1 MGALS
6 QTTLRGWANHMAKYD
21 PLEHYL
27 IHAED
32 KLDEVILSF
41 AQIEA
46 IIGATLPPDAYNP
59 NGTWWRNTNDSKRP
73 QAKAWLAAG
82 WRIASSDQAEKQV
95 RFIRQ

>member
-1 MGALS
+1 
-6 QTTLRGWANHMAKYD
+6 MAKYD

-27 IHAED
+27 IQAD
-32 KLDEVILSF
+32 DQLGEVVLSF

-46 IIGATLPPDAYNP
+46 IIGADLPPDAYNP
-59 NGTWWRNTNDSKRP
+59 SGTWWRNTNDAKRP

-82 WRIASSDQAEKQV
+82 WKIAASDQNGKWV